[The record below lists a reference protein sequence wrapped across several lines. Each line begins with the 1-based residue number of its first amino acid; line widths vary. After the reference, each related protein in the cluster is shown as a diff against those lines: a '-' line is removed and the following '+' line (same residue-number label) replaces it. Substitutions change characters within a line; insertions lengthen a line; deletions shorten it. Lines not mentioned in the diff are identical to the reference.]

1 MICNHQVV
9 GSIPSVSSKYCS
21 CCALTAYKK
30 QLCNLIH
37 TIKTKNACIFYY
49 SYDKLKL
56 LSKIFFL
63 FVSQVPLTPNANLSL
78 SFGGLAQHSSS
89 GDMKNTDIDFEKYAK
104 RIDTFCCNHKG
115 GRNAYLFGF
124 MGLKA
129 CKVVMC
135 LDCDKLQF
143 VGGKFGRFIYPVARK
158 LSRGRLEVLK
168 TIQIEPSFEET
179 IENT

>member
-1 MICNHQVV
+1 
-9 GSIPSVSSKYCS
+9 
-21 CCALTAYKK
+21 
-30 QLCNLIH
+30 
-37 TIKTKNACIFYY
+37 
-49 SYDKLKL
+49 
-56 LSKIFFL
+56 
-63 FVSQVPLTPNANLSL
+63 
-78 SFGGLAQHSSS
+78 
-89 GDMKNTDIDFEKYAK
+89 MKNTDIDFEKYAK

-124 MGLKA
+124 IGLKA